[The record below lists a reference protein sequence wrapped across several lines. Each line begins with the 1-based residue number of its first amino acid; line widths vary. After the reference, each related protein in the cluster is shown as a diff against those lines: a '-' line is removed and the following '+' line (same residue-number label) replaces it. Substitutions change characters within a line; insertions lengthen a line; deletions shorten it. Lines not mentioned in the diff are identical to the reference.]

1 VDVVLKDVS
10 TQAAEK
16 GKAHVAG
23 IVGKQVSRGRMS
35 QEKADAFL
43 ARITPT
49 GDAAHLAGC
58 DLIVEAVFEDQA
70 LKHRVLSEAEQFA
83 LPDALLASNTSTL
96 PITGLAEGVQRGA
109 DVVGMHFFSPV
120 DKMPLVELIV
130 GERTSD
136 EALARAYDAVRQIG
150 KTPIVV
156 QDSRGFF
163 TSRVFGT
170 MVLEGA
176 ALLAEGLAPMSVE
189 RAALQAGFPAGPL
202 TLLDEVTLTLP
213 LKISDEA
220 AKAGSTEDH
229 PGLAVLRTL
238 VEQGRTG
245 KATGRGFFDWAP
257 EKRVWP
263 GLAELYPPH
272 EGVPFTDAQER
283 LLFVMAVETAR
294 CVEER
299 VLTSVEDANI
309 GSIMGIGFP
318 PLYGGVLQYV
328 DQYPGGVAGFVA
340 RADQLADRYG
350 ERFRPPAL
358 LLERAVPAG
367 SLRAAVAS

>member
-1 VDVVLKDVS
+1 
-10 TQAAEK
+10 
-16 GKAHVAG
+16 
-23 IVGKQVSRGRMS
+23 
-35 QEKADAFL
+35 
-43 ARITPT
+43 
-49 GDAAHLAGC
+49 
-58 DLIVEAVFEDQA
+58 
-70 LKHRVLSEAEQFA
+70 
-83 LPDALLASNTSTL
+83 
-96 PITGLAEGVQRGA
+96 
-109 DVVGMHFFSPV
+109 V

-130 GERTSD
+130 GEKTSD
-136 EALARAYDAVRQIG
+136 AALARAYDVVRQIG

-170 MVLEGA
+170 LVLEGA
-176 ALLAEGLAPMSVE
+176 ALLAEGVAPMTIE

-220 AKAGSTEDH
+220 KKAGSAEDH
-229 PGLAVLRTL
+229 PGLAVVRAL

-245 KATGRGFFDWAP
+245 KTAGKGFFDWAP

-263 GLAELYPPH
+263 GLAELYPS
-272 EGVPFTDAQER
+272 TDAVAFRDVQER
-283 LLFVMAVETAR
+283 LLFAMAVETAR

-299 VLTSVEDANI
+299 MLNSVEDANI

-328 DQYPGGVAGFVA
+328 DQYAGGVAAFVA
-340 RADQLADRYG
+340 RADELADAYG

-367 SLRAAVAS
+367 SLRAAVGA